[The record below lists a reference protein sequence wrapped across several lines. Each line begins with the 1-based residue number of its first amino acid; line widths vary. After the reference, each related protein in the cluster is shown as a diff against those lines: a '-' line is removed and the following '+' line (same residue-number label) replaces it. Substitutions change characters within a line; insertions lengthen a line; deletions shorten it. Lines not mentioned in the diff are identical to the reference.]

1 MEYDLSPWVAT
12 ADVAATA
19 VAAVTAIAS
28 DLALARI
35 PVLKNPTMYICTKDK
50 SRDSWHGLTAFWMLV
65 DDTYWYPSEEV
76 NPEEHIVA
84 TTVLNLPNFLNVSSI
99 EANGTIFCEFDDKL
113 FQTRL
118 PVIRLDV
125 QDTVNGRCTI
135 DLDDPQDAPFSILA
149 LKAISVDRVVL
160 LPVQTNSNT
169 GKRLI
174 DFLDE
179 YNFKEVCKVCI
190 VRDAGSLQY
199 CLIEVLPAED
209 TTDIRLLISARSEA
223 QLSVVVQ
230 LMIEAF
236 PELLDVEKQQA
247 LDEAAEALRK
257 EMELYL
263 TCNDTVQIQ
272 RARVTTDLLIP

>member
-1 MEYDLSPWVAT
+1 MCRFDDDAN
-12 ADVAATA
+12 DV
-19 VAAVTAIAS
+19 
-28 DLALARI
+28 
-35 PVLKNPTMYICTKDK
+35 PCVLKNPTMYICTKDR
-50 SRDSWHGLTAFWMLV
+50 SRDSCHGLTAFWMLV

-84 TTVLNLPNFLNVSSI
+84 TTVLSLPNFLNVSSI

-125 QDTVNGRCTI
+125 QDTVNGRCAI

-149 LKAISVDRVVL
+149 LKVGHHKEREGDKREMKRKETTIRWCVYFFRSLSTRSFCSQAISVDRVVL

-209 TTDIRLLISARSEA
+209 TTDIRLLISAR
-223 QLSVVVQ
+223 
-230 LMIEAF
+230 
-236 PELLDVEKQQA
+236 
-247 LDEAAEALRK
+247 
-257 EMELYL
+257 
-263 TCNDTVQIQ
+263 
-272 RARVTTDLLIP
+272 